1 MTRSQNRSRLLQ
13 AAQKCILSELPLPS
27 CVCIVNSLYSAEYEK
42 WGDLRTQYGE
52 FFDFSQSHTAD
63 FDNGEDVRLIR
74 SLCLLLYRETL

>member
-1 MTRSQNRSRLLQ
+1 MTRRQNRARLLE
-13 AAQKCILSELPLPS
+13 AAQKCILSGGPS
-27 CVCIVNSLYSAEYEK
+27 CCCVAWLLRPAEYEK

-52 FFDFSQSHTAD
+52 FFDFSQSHFAD